1 MPRQSHCC
9 LSSHLSCIH
18 RVTLAQLRRAV
29 FVLCFHKELRI
40 FSEQRCHDLK
50 AACQSDYSTDSQ
62 TRLQTRLQR
71 IREAKKGP
79 KERKSKSKEKDM

>member
-1 MPRQSHCC
+1 MSRQSHCF
-9 LSSHLSCIH
+9 LVIS
-18 RVTLAQLRRAV
+18 VAFGGTLAQSHRAV

-62 TRLQTRLQR
+62 TRR
-71 IREAKKGP
+71 
-79 KERKSKSKEKDM
+79 